1 MTMGSILRGKGGEVL
16 QMDRWTLI
24 MILSRQI
31 MVKGTLWDVVRSLM
45 NRMVV
50 GPS

>member
-1 MTMGSILRGKGGEVL
+1 MTMASMVRGKGGEVL
-16 QMDRWTLI
+16 QMDHWTLT

-31 MVKGTLWDVVRSLM
+31 MVKGTLWDVVRFLM